1 MITASGFVV
10 FTSTVLF
17 LNKDMLIKGLPVALQ
32 RSLKPGNAVRT
43 RAGNI
48 TLGGTAEQKQVS
60 SLVSRRS

>member
-17 LNKDMLIKGLPVALQ
+17 LNKAMLIKGLPVALQ

-43 RAGNI
+43 GAGNT
-48 TLGGTAEQKQVS
+48 TLGGTAEQK
-60 SLVSRRS
+60 